1 MVGVD
6 TRLTKMT
13 DDLLALRRE
22 AALLTGQALAASV
35 TALQALDQALTG
47 VGDALASARAAEDA
61 EPLDGWDSVVRLP
74 LWRAVTDPATY
85 TNPASGTRIGEGVH
99 LFHDCPRGEMAVRQV
114 AQASDPTSTAP
125 FGIVLEVFAFE
136 GSFLSL
142 AVDLPEALTQTTT
155 PTHVIRTAL
164 DRSLD
169 TGGAIYLRLNVQS
182 GPNTEQILRTIPGE
196 AGLGWV
202 DFDLGYVPELAA
214 RSIDKMWL
222 DIMVEKPAGNRI
234 ELRDLSIAQRPRA
247 EM

>member
-1 MVGVD
+1 MGVE

-22 AALLTGQALAASV
+22 AGLLTGQALAASV
-35 TALQALDQALTG
+35 SAVQALEQALTG
-47 VGDALASARAAEDA
+47 VGDALAGARAAQDA
-61 EPLDGWDSVVRLP
+61 QPLDGWDSVVRLP
-74 LWRAVTDPATY
+74 LWRAASDPATF

-99 LFHDCPRGEMAVRQV
+99 LFHDCPRGEMAVHQV
-114 AQASDPTSTAP
+114 AQASDPASTAP

-142 AVDLPEALTQTTT
+142 AIDLPDALTQTTS

-164 DRSLD
+164 DRQLD

-182 GPNTEQILRTIPGE
+182 GPNTEQILRTIPGDG
-196 AGLGWV
+196 GLGWI
-202 DFDLGYVPELAA
+202 DFDLGYVPELAS

-222 DIMVEKPAGNRI
+222 DVMVEKPAGNRI
-234 ELRDLSIAQRPRA
+234 ALLDLSVAQRPRA
-247 EM
+247 DM